1 MDKKVLIQDLADGL
15 VLRRGLPKKDADVFV
30 RSVFEIIGEY
40 LQTDKI
46 VKVKGLGTFKL
57 VTVDSRESV
66 DVNTGERIVIKE
78 YTKINFTPDPV
89 LRDAVNKPF
98 AQFETV
104 VLYEGTDIADM
115 ERMDVPDLSEDHEAE
130 NISDVN
136 EEADEMVLSESEEVL
151 SGEEKDMQAKGHHGI
166 DEVSIETAAIDETG
180 AVEIQDGEN
189 ENTDTETTD
198 IETTVNSI
206 EEYSDV
212 VEEVENKAEAVS
224 ENVDEKS
231 DTSVGDETEDE
242 RVSSL
247 QQNAENEIKA
257 ESISAVQE
265 GVLPEGKEEGAHNK
279 NNANADVHYVEKV
292 HVATQQI
299 EVQKVEHQTVENQHI
314 VQMAPEHH
322 GRRRVYLTPW
332 MMFFVV
338 LLVLLLMAISY
349 YIGYHHLFYG
359 NQPKVVKQPVVVHP
373 VPLKKDTVQISKE
386 QDSLKVDSGSIRK
399 VQVPEGMPEK
409 TNKVKAQPEDT
420 QKVSVEYPQVKN
432 GAYEIVGTQEEHRM
446 RSGETLRGLALRYY
460 GSKDFTV
467 YLVVYNKIANPDL
480 VPEGMLL
487 KIPKL
492 RLKRR

>member
-66 DVNTGERIVIKE
+66 DVNTGERIVIKK

-115 ERMDVPDLSEDHEAE
+115 ERMDIPDLSEDNEAE

-136 EEADEMVLSESEEVL
+136 EEADEADEMVLSESEEVL

-189 ENTDTETTD
+189 ENTDTETT
-198 IETTVNSI
+198 VNSI

-212 VEEVENKAEAVS
+212 VEEGENKAEAVS

-247 QQNAENEIKA
+247 QRNAENEIKA

-265 GVLPEGKEEGAHNK
+265 EVLPEGKKEESHK
-279 NNANADVHYVEKV
+279 NNSNVDVHNVEKV

-409 TNKVKAQPEDT
+409 TNKVKAKSEDT

>member
-66 DVNTGERIVIKE
+66 DVNTGERIVIKK

-115 ERMDVPDLSEDHEAE
+115 ERMDIPDLSEDNEAE

-136 EEADEMVLSESEEVL
+136 EEADEADEMVLSESEEVL

-189 ENTDTETTD
+189 ENTDTETT
-198 IETTVNSI
+198 VNSI

-212 VEEVENKAEAVS
+212 VEEGENKAEAVS

-247 QQNAENEIKA
+247 QRNAENEIKA

-265 GVLPEGKEEGAHNK
+265 EVLPEGKKEESHK
-279 NNANADVHYVEKV
+279 NNSNVDVHHVEKV

-338 LLVLLLMAISY
+338 LLVLLLMAFSY

-409 TNKVKAQPEDT
+409 TNKVKAKSEDT

>member
-66 DVNTGERIVIKE
+66 DVNTGERIVIKK

-115 ERMDVPDLSEDHEAE
+115 ERMDIPDLSEDNEAE

-136 EEADEMVLSESEEVL
+136 EEADEADEMVLSESEEVL

-189 ENTDTETTD
+189 ENTDTETT
-198 IETTVNSI
+198 VNSI

-212 VEEVENKAEAVS
+212 VEEGENKAEAVS

-247 QQNAENEIKA
+247 QRNAENEIKA

-265 GVLPEGKEEGAHNK
+265 EVLPEGKKEESHK
-279 NNANADVHYVEKV
+279 NNSNVDVHHVEKV

-409 TNKVKAQPEDT
+409 TNKVKAKSEDT

>member
-1 MDKKVLIQDLADGL
+1 MIQDLADGL

-57 VTVDSRESV
+57 VTVDSRESG

-115 ERMDVPDLSEDHEAE
+115 ERMDIPDLSEDHEAE

-136 EEADEMVLSESEEVL
+136 EETDEADEMVLSESEEVL
-151 SGEEKDMQAKGHHGI
+151 SGEEKDMQA
-166 DEVSIETAAIDETG
+166 IDETG

-189 ENTDTETTD
+189 ENTDT
-198 IETTVNSI
+198 ETTVNSI

-231 DTSVGDETEDE
+231 DTLVDDETEDE

-247 QQNAENEIKA
+247 RQNTENEIKA

-279 NNANADVHYVEKV
+279 NNTNADGHHVEKV

-332 MMFFVV
+332 MMFFAV

-399 VQVPEGMPEK
+399 VQVPEGIPEK

-420 QKVSVEYPQVKN
+420 QKVFVEYPQVKN

>member
-115 ERMDVPDLSEDHEAE
+115 ERMDIPDLSEDHEAE
-130 NISDVN
+130 NMSDVN
-136 EEADEMVLSESEEVL
+136 EETDEADEMVLSESEEVL

-189 ENTDTETTD
+189 ENTDTETT
-198 IETTVNSI
+198 VNSI

-212 VEEVENKAEAVS
+212 VEEGENKAEAVS

-247 QQNAENEIKA
+247 QRNAENEIKA

-265 GVLPEGKEEGAHNK
+265 EVLPEGKKEESHK
-279 NNANADVHYVEKV
+279 NNSNVDVHHVEKV

-373 VPLKKDTVQISKE
+373 VPLKKDSVQISKE

-399 VQVPEGMPEK
+399 VQVPEGIPEK

>member
-1 MDKKVLIQDLADGL
+1 MIQDLADGL

-66 DVNTGERIVIKE
+66 DVNTGERIVIKK

-115 ERMDVPDLSEDHEAE
+115 ERMDIPDLSEDNEAE

-136 EEADEMVLSESEEVL
+136 EEADEADEMVLSESEEVL

-189 ENTDTETTD
+189 ENTDTETT
-198 IETTVNSI
+198 VNSI

-212 VEEVENKAEAVS
+212 VEEGENKAEAVS

-231 DTSVGDETEDE
+231 ETSVGDETEDE

-247 QQNAENEIKA
+247 QRNAENEIKA

-265 GVLPEGKEEGAHNK
+265 EVLPEGKKEESHK
-279 NNANADVHYVEKV
+279 NNSNVDVHHVEKV

-409 TNKVKAQPEDT
+409 TNKVKAKSEDT

>member
-115 ERMDVPDLSEDHEAE
+115 ERMDIPDLSEDHEAE

-136 EEADEMVLSESEEVL
+136 EETDEADEMVLSESEEVL

-189 ENTDTETTD
+189 ENTDTETT
-198 IETTVNSI
+198 VNSI

-231 DTSVGDETEDE
+231 DTSVDDETEDE

-247 QQNAENEIKA
+247 WQNTENEIKA

-265 GVLPEGKEEGAHNK
+265 GVLPEGKEEGVHNK
-279 NNANADVHYVEKV
+279 NNTNADVHHVEKV

-409 TNKVKAQPEDT
+409 TNKVKVKSEDT
-420 QKVSVEYPQVKN
+420 QKVSVEYLQVKN

>member
-66 DVNTGERIVIKE
+66 DVNTGERIVIKK

-115 ERMDVPDLSEDHEAE
+115 ERMDIPDLSEDNEAE

-136 EEADEMVLSESEEVL
+136 EEADEADEMVLSESEEVL

-189 ENTDTETTD
+189 ENTDTETT
-198 IETTVNSI
+198 VNSI

-212 VEEVENKAEAVS
+212 VEEGENKAEAVS

-247 QQNAENEIKA
+247 QRNAENEIKA

-265 GVLPEGKEEGAHNK
+265 EVLPEGKKEESHK
-279 NNANADVHYVEKV
+279 NNSNVDVHHVEKV

-332 MMFFVV
+332 MIFFVV

-409 TNKVKAQPEDT
+409 TNKVKAKSEDT

>member
-66 DVNTGERIVIKE
+66 DVNTGERILIKE

-115 ERMDVPDLSEDHEAE
+115 ERMDIPDLSEDHEAE
-130 NISDVN
+130 NVSDVN

-166 DEVSIETAAIDETG
+166 DEVSIETAAIDENG

-189 ENTDTETTD
+189 ETTDT
-198 IETTVNSI
+198 ETTVNSI

-231 DTSVGDETEDE
+231 DTSVDDETEDE

-247 QQNAENEIKA
+247 RQNTENEIKA
-257 ESISAVQE
+257 EPISAVQE
-265 GVLPEGKEEGAHNK
+265 EVLPEGKKEESHK
-279 NNANADVHYVEKV
+279 NNSNVDVHHVEKV

-409 TNKVKAQPEDT
+409 TNKVKVKSEDT

>member
-1 MDKKVLIQDLADGL
+1 MIQDLADGL

-66 DVNTGERIVIKE
+66 DVNTGERIVIKK

-115 ERMDVPDLSEDHEAE
+115 ERMDIPDLSEDNEAE

-136 EEADEMVLSESEEVL
+136 EEADEADEMVLSESEEVL

-189 ENTDTETTD
+189 ENTDTEA
-198 IETTVNSI
+198 TVNSI

-212 VEEVENKAEAVS
+212 VEEGENKAEAVS

-247 QQNAENEIKA
+247 QRNAENEIKA

-265 GVLPEGKEEGAHNK
+265 EVLPEGKKEESHK
-279 NNANADVHYVEKV
+279 NNSNVDVHHVEKV

-409 TNKVKAQPEDT
+409 TNKVKAKSEDT

>member
-115 ERMDVPDLSEDHEAE
+115 ERMDIPDLSEDHEAE

-136 EEADEMVLSESEEVL
+136 EETDEADEMVLSESEEVL

-189 ENTDTETTD
+189 ENTDTETT
-198 IETTVNSI
+198 
-206 EEYSDV
+206 

-231 DTSVGDETEDE
+231 DTSVDDETEDE

-247 QQNAENEIKA
+247 RQNTENEIKA

-265 GVLPEGKEEGAHNK
+265 GVLPEGKEEGVHNK
-279 NNANADVHYVEKV
+279 NNTNADVHHVEKV

-299 EVQKVEHQTVENQHI
+299 EV
-314 VQMAPEHH
+314 
-322 GRRRVYLTPW
+322 RVYLTPW
-332 MMFFVV
+332 MMFFAV

-399 VQVPEGMPEK
+399 VQVPEGIPEK

-420 QKVSVEYPQVKN
+420 QKVFVEYPQVKN

>member
-66 DVNTGERIVIKE
+66 DVNTGERIVIKK

-115 ERMDVPDLSEDHEAE
+115 ERMDIPDLSEDNEAE

-136 EEADEMVLSESEEVL
+136 EEADEADEMVLSESEEVL

-189 ENTDTETTD
+189 ENTDTETT
-198 IETTVNSI
+198 VNSI

-212 VEEVENKAEAVS
+212 VEEGENKAEAVS

-231 DTSVGDETEDE
+231 ETSVGDETEDE

-247 QQNAENEIKA
+247 QRNAENEIKA

-265 GVLPEGKEEGAHNK
+265 EVLPEGKKEESHK
-279 NNANADVHYVEKV
+279 NNSNVDVHHVEKV

-409 TNKVKAQPEDT
+409 TNKVKAKSEDT

>member
-115 ERMDVPDLSEDHEAE
+115 ERMDIPDLSEDNEAE
-130 NISDVN
+130 NVSDVN

-166 DEVSIETAAIDETG
+166 DEVSIETAAIDENG

-189 ENTDTETTD
+189 ETTDTETTD
-198 IETTVNSI
+198 TETTVNSI

-231 DTSVGDETEDE
+231 DTSVDDETEDE

-247 QQNAENEIKA
+247 RQNTENEIKA
-257 ESISAVQE
+257 EPISAVQE
-265 GVLPEGKEEGAHNK
+265 EVLPEGKKEESHK
-279 NNANADVHYVEKV
+279 NNSNVDVHHVEKV

-409 TNKVKAQPEDT
+409 TNKVKAKSEDT

>member
-115 ERMDVPDLSEDHEAE
+115 ERMDIPDLSEDHEAE
-130 NISDVN
+130 NVSDVN

-166 DEVSIETAAIDETG
+166 DEVSIETAAIDENG

-189 ENTDTETTD
+189 ETTDT
-198 IETTVNSI
+198 ETTVNSI

-231 DTSVGDETEDE
+231 DTSVDDETEDE

-247 QQNAENEIKA
+247 RQNTENEIKA
-257 ESISAVQE
+257 EPISAVQE
-265 GVLPEGKEEGAHNK
+265 EVLPEGKKEESHK
-279 NNANADVHYVEKV
+279 NNSNVDVHHVEKV

-373 VPLKKDTVQISKE
+373 VPLKKDSVQISKE

-399 VQVPEGMPEK
+399 VQVPEGIPEK

-467 YLVVYNKIANPDL
+467 YLVVYNKIANPDF

>member
-1 MDKKVLIQDLADGL
+1 MRQ
-15 VLRRGLPKKDADVFV
+15 
-30 RSVFEIIGEY
+30 
-40 LQTDKI
+40 
-46 VKVKGLGTFKL
+46 
-57 VTVDSRESV
+57 
-66 DVNTGERIVIKE
+66 NT
-78 YTKINFTPDPV
+78 
-89 LRDAVNKPF
+89 
-98 AQFETV
+98 
-104 VLYEGTDIADM
+104 
-115 ERMDVPDLSEDHEAE
+115 
-130 NISDVN
+130 
-136 EEADEMVLSESEEVL
+136 
-151 SGEEKDMQAKGHHGI
+151 
-166 DEVSIETAAIDETG
+166 
-180 AVEIQDGEN
+180 
-189 ENTDTETTD
+189 
-198 IETTVNSI
+198 
-206 EEYSDV
+206 
-212 VEEVENKAEAVS
+212 
-224 ENVDEKS
+224 
-231 DTSVGDETEDE
+231 
-242 RVSSL
+242 
-247 QQNAENEIKA
+247 ENEIKA

-279 NNANADVHYVEKV
+279 NNTNADVHHVEKV

-399 VQVPEGMPEK
+399 VQVPEGIPEK

-420 QKVSVEYPQVKN
+420 QKVFVEYPQVKN

-467 YLVVYNKIANPDL
+467 YRVVYNKISNPDL

>member
-115 ERMDVPDLSEDHEAE
+115 ERMDIPDLSEDHEAE
-130 NISDVN
+130 NVSDVN

-166 DEVSIETAAIDETG
+166 DEVSIETAAIDENG

-189 ENTDTETTD
+189 VTTDT
-198 IETTVNSI
+198 ETTVNSI

-212 VEEVENKAEAVS
+212 VEEGENKAEAVS

-247 QQNAENEIKA
+247 QRNAENEIKA

-265 GVLPEGKEEGAHNK
+265 EVLPEGKKEESHK
-279 NNANADVHYVEKV
+279 NNSNVDVHHVEKV

-359 NQPKVVKQPVVVHP
+359 NQTKVVKQPVVVHP

-409 TNKVKAQPEDT
+409 TNKVKAKSEDT

>member
-115 ERMDVPDLSEDHEAE
+115 ERMDIPDLSEDNEAE

-136 EEADEMVLSESEEVL
+136 EEADEADEMVLSESEEVL

-180 AVEIQDGEN
+180 AVDIQDGEN
-189 ENTDTETTD
+189 ENTDTEA
-198 IETTVNSI
+198 TVNSI

-231 DTSVGDETEDE
+231 DTSVDDETEDE

-247 QQNAENEIKA
+247 RQNTENEIKA
-257 ESISAVQE
+257 EPISAVQE
-265 GVLPEGKEEGAHNK
+265 EVLPEGKKEESHK
-279 NNANADVHYVEKV
+279 NNSNVDVHHVEKV

-409 TNKVKAQPEDT
+409 TNKVKAKSEDT

>member
-115 ERMDVPDLSEDHEAE
+115 ERMDIPDLSEDHEAE

-136 EEADEMVLSESEEVL
+136 EEADEADEMVLSESEEVL

-189 ENTDTETTD
+189 ENTDTETT
-198 IETTVNSI
+198 VNSI

-212 VEEVENKAEAVS
+212 VEEGENKAEAVS

-231 DTSVGDETEDE
+231 DTSVDDETEDE

-247 QQNAENEIKA
+247 QRNAENEIKA

-265 GVLPEGKEEGAHNK
+265 EVLPEGKKEESHK
-279 NNANADVHYVEKV
+279 NNRNVDVHHVEKV

-332 MMFFVV
+332 MMFFAV

-409 TNKVKAQPEDT
+409 TNKVKAKSEDT

>member
-30 RSVFEIIGEY
+30 RSFFEIIGEY

-66 DVNTGERIVIKE
+66 DVNTGERIVIKK

-115 ERMDVPDLSEDHEAE
+115 ERMDIPDLSEDNEAE

-136 EEADEMVLSESEEVL
+136 EEADEADEMVLSESEEVL

-189 ENTDTETTD
+189 ENTDTETT
-198 IETTVNSI
+198 VNSI

-212 VEEVENKAEAVS
+212 VEEGENKAEAVS

-247 QQNAENEIKA
+247 QRNAENEIKA

-265 GVLPEGKEEGAHNK
+265 EVLPEGKKEESHK
-279 NNANADVHYVEKV
+279 NNSNVDVHHVEKV

-409 TNKVKAQPEDT
+409 TNKVKAKSEDT

>member
-1 MDKKVLIQDLADGL
+1 MIQDLADGL

-66 DVNTGERIVIKE
+66 DVNTGERIVIKK

-115 ERMDVPDLSEDHEAE
+115 ERMDIPDLSEDNEAE

-136 EEADEMVLSESEEVL
+136 EEADEADEMVLSESEEVL

-189 ENTDTETTD
+189 ENTDTETT
-198 IETTVNSI
+198 VNSI

-212 VEEVENKAEAVS
+212 VEEGENKAEAVS

-247 QQNAENEIKA
+247 QRNAENEIKA

-265 GVLPEGKEEGAHNK
+265 EVLPEGKKEESHK
-279 NNANADVHYVEKV
+279 NNSNVDVHHVEKV

-409 TNKVKAQPEDT
+409 TNKVKAKSEDT

>member
-1 MDKKVLIQDLADGL
+1 
-15 VLRRGLPKKDADVFV
+15 
-30 RSVFEIIGEY
+30 
-40 LQTDKI
+40 
-46 VKVKGLGTFKL
+46 
-57 VTVDSRESV
+57 
-66 DVNTGERIVIKE
+66 
-78 YTKINFTPDPV
+78 
-89 LRDAVNKPF
+89 
-98 AQFETV
+98 
-104 VLYEGTDIADM
+104 M
-115 ERMDVPDLSEDHEAE
+115 ERMDIPDLSEDHEAE

-136 EEADEMVLSESEEVL
+136 EETDEADEMVLSESEEVL

-189 ENTDTETTD
+189 ENTDTETT
-198 IETTVNSI
+198 VNSI

-231 DTSVGDETEDE
+231 DTLVDDETEDE

-247 QQNAENEIKA
+247 RQNTENEIKA

-279 NNANADVHYVEKV
+279 NNTNADVHHVEKV

-332 MMFFVV
+332 MMFFAV

-399 VQVPEGMPEK
+399 VQVPEGIPEK

-420 QKVSVEYPQVKN
+420 QKVFVEYPQVKN

>member
-115 ERMDVPDLSEDHEAE
+115 ERMDIPDLSEDNEAE

-136 EEADEMVLSESEEVL
+136 EEADEADEMVLSESEEVL

-166 DEVSIETAAIDETG
+166 DEVSIETAAIDENG

-189 ENTDTETTD
+189 ETTDT
-198 IETTVNSI
+198 ETTVNSI

-231 DTSVGDETEDE
+231 DTSVDDETEDE

-247 QQNAENEIKA
+247 RQNTENEIKA
-257 ESISAVQE
+257 EPISAVQE
-265 GVLPEGKEEGAHNK
+265 EVLPEGKKEESHK
-279 NNANADVHYVEKV
+279 NNSNVDVHHVEKV

-359 NQPKVVKQPVVVHP
+359 NQSKVVKQPVVVHP

-386 QDSLKVDSGSIRK
+386 QDSLKVDTGSIRK

-409 TNKVKAQPEDT
+409 TNKVKAKSEDT

>member
-1 MDKKVLIQDLADGL
+1 MIQDLAAGL

-66 DVNTGERIVIKE
+66 DVNTGERIVIKK

-115 ERMDVPDLSEDHEAE
+115 ERMDIPDLSEDNEAE

-136 EEADEMVLSESEEVL
+136 EEADEADEMVLSESEEVL

-189 ENTDTETTD
+189 ENTDTETT
-198 IETTVNSI
+198 VNSI

-212 VEEVENKAEAVS
+212 VEEGENKAEAVS

-231 DTSVGDETEDE
+231 ETSVGDETEDE

-247 QQNAENEIKA
+247 QRNAENEIKA

-265 GVLPEGKEEGAHNK
+265 EVLPEGKKEESHK
-279 NNANADVHYVEKV
+279 NNSNVDVHHVEKV

-409 TNKVKAQPEDT
+409 TNKVKAKSEDT

>member
-115 ERMDVPDLSEDHEAE
+115 ERMDIPDLSEDHEAE
-130 NISDVN
+130 NMSDVN
-136 EEADEMVLSESEEVL
+136 EETDEADEMVLSESEEVL

-189 ENTDTETTD
+189 ENTDTETT
-198 IETTVNSI
+198 VNSI

-212 VEEVENKAEAVS
+212 VEEVENKAEAIS

-265 GVLPEGKEEGAHNK
+265 EVLPEGKKEESHK
-279 NNANADVHYVEKV
+279 NNSNVDVHHVEKV

>member
-1 MDKKVLIQDLADGL
+1 MIQDLADGL

-66 DVNTGERIVIKE
+66 DVNTGERIVIKK

-115 ERMDVPDLSEDHEAE
+115 ERMDIPDLSEGNEAE

-136 EEADEMVLSESEEVL
+136 EEADEADEMVLSESEEVL

-189 ENTDTETTD
+189 ENTDTETT
-198 IETTVNSI
+198 VNSI

-212 VEEVENKAEAVS
+212 VEEGENKAEAVS

-247 QQNAENEIKA
+247 QRNAENEIKA

-265 GVLPEGKEEGAHNK
+265 EVLPEGKKEESHK
-279 NNANADVHYVEKV
+279 NNSNVDVHHVEKV

-409 TNKVKAQPEDT
+409 TNKVKAKSEDT

>member
-66 DVNTGERIVIKE
+66 DVNTGERIVIKK

-115 ERMDVPDLSEDHEAE
+115 ERMDIPDLSEDNEAE

-136 EEADEMVLSESEEVL
+136 EEADEADEMVLSESEEVL

-189 ENTDTETTD
+189 ENTDTETT
-198 IETTVNSI
+198 VNSI

-212 VEEVENKAEAVS
+212 VEEGENKAEAVS

-247 QQNAENEIKA
+247 QRNAENEIKA

-265 GVLPEGKEEGAHNK
+265 EVLPEGKKEESHK
-279 NNANADVHYVEKV
+279 NNSNVDVHHVEKV

-409 TNKVKAQPEDT
+409 TNKVKAKSEDT

-432 GAYEIVGTQEEHRM
+432 GAYEIVDTQEEHRM

>member
-1 MDKKVLIQDLADGL
+1 MIQDLADGL

-115 ERMDVPDLSEDHEAE
+115 ERMDIPDLSEDHEAE
-130 NISDVN
+130 NMSDVN
-136 EEADEMVLSESEEVL
+136 EETDEADEMVLSESEEVL

-189 ENTDTETTD
+189 ENTDTETT
-198 IETTVNSI
+198 VNSI

-212 VEEVENKAEAVS
+212 VEEGENKAEAVS

-247 QQNAENEIKA
+247 QRNAENEIKA

-265 GVLPEGKEEGAHNK
+265 EVLPEGKKEESHK
-279 NNANADVHYVEKV
+279 NNSNVDVHHVEKV

-373 VPLKKDTVQISKE
+373 VPLKKDSVQISKE

-399 VQVPEGMPEK
+399 VQVPEGIPEK

>member
-66 DVNTGERIVIKE
+66 DVNTGERIVIKK

-115 ERMDVPDLSEDHEAE
+115 ERMDIPDLSEDNEAE

-136 EEADEMVLSESEEVL
+136 EEADEADEMVLSESEEVL

-189 ENTDTETTD
+189 ENTDTETT
-198 IETTVNSI
+198 VNSI

-212 VEEVENKAEAVS
+212 VEEGENKAEAVS

-231 DTSVGDETEDE
+231 ETSVGDETEDE

-247 QQNAENEIKA
+247 QRNAENEIKA

-265 GVLPEGKEEGAHNK
+265 EVLPEGKKEESHK
-279 NNANADVHYVEKV
+279 NNSNVDVHHVEKV

-409 TNKVKAQPEDT
+409 TNKVKAKSEDT

-446 RSGETLRGLALRYY
+446 RSGE
-460 GSKDFTV
+460 
-467 YLVVYNKIANPDL
+467 I
-480 VPEGMLL
+480 
-487 KIPKL
+487 L
-492 RLKRR
+492 RLERFYSLPGGV

>member
-115 ERMDVPDLSEDHEAE
+115 ERMDIPDLSEDHEAE

-136 EEADEMVLSESEEVL
+136 EEADEADEMVLSESEEVL

-166 DEVSIETAAIDETG
+166 DEVSIETAAIDENG

-189 ENTDTETTD
+189 ENTDTEA
-198 IETTVNSI
+198 TVNSI

-212 VEEVENKAEAVS
+212 VEEGENKAEAVS

-265 GVLPEGKEEGAHNK
+265 EVLPEGKKEESHK
-279 NNANADVHYVEKV
+279 NNSNVDVHHVEKV

-332 MMFFVV
+332 MMFFAV

-409 TNKVKAQPEDT
+409 TNKVKAKSEDT

>member
-115 ERMDVPDLSEDHEAE
+115 ERMDIPDLSEDHEAE
-130 NISDVN
+130 NVSDVN

-166 DEVSIETAAIDETG
+166 DEVSIETAAIDENG

-189 ENTDTETTD
+189 ETTDT
-198 IETTVNSI
+198 ETTVNSI

-231 DTSVGDETEDE
+231 DTSVDDETEDE

-247 QQNAENEIKA
+247 RQNTENEIKA
-257 ESISAVQE
+257 EPISAVQE
-265 GVLPEGKEEGAHNK
+265 EVLPEGKKEESHK
-279 NNANADVHYVEKV
+279 NNSNVDVHHVEKV

-386 QDSLKVDSGSIRK
+386 QDSLKVDTGSIRK

-409 TNKVKAQPEDT
+409 TNKVKAKSEDT

-467 YLVVYNKIANPDL
+467 YLVVYNKIANPDF

>member
-115 ERMDVPDLSEDHEAE
+115 ERMDIPDLSEDNEAE

-136 EEADEMVLSESEEVL
+136 EEADEADEMVLSESEEVL

-189 ENTDTETTD
+189 ENTDTEA
-198 IETTVNSI
+198 TVNSI

-231 DTSVGDETEDE
+231 DTSVDDETEDE

-247 QQNAENEIKA
+247 RQNTENEIKA
-257 ESISAVQE
+257 EPISAVQE
-265 GVLPEGKEEGAHNK
+265 EVLPEGKKEESHK
-279 NNANADVHYVEKV
+279 NNSNVDVHHVEKV

-409 TNKVKAQPEDT
+409 TNKVKAKSEDT

>member
-115 ERMDVPDLSEDHEAE
+115 ERMDIPDLSEDNEAE

-136 EEADEMVLSESEEVL
+136 EEADEADEMVLSESEEVL

-166 DEVSIETAAIDETG
+166 DEVSIETASIDETG

-189 ENTDTETTD
+189 ENTDTEA
-198 IETTVNSI
+198 TVNSI

-231 DTSVGDETEDE
+231 DTSVDDETEDE

-247 QQNAENEIKA
+247 RQNTENEIKA
-257 ESISAVQE
+257 EPISAVQE
-265 GVLPEGKEEGAHNK
+265 EVLPEGKKEESHK
-279 NNANADVHYVEKV
+279 NNSNVDVHHVEKV

-409 TNKVKAQPEDT
+409 TNKVKAKSEDT

>member
-46 VKVKGLGTFKL
+46 VKVKGLGTFKF

-66 DVNTGERIVIKE
+66 DVNTGERIVIKK

-115 ERMDVPDLSEDHEAE
+115 ERMDIPDLSEDNEAE

-136 EEADEMVLSESEEVL
+136 EEADEADEMVLSESEEVL

-189 ENTDTETTD
+189 ENTDTETT
-198 IETTVNSI
+198 VNSI

-212 VEEVENKAEAVS
+212 VEEVENKAEAIS

-265 GVLPEGKEEGAHNK
+265 EVLPEGKKEESHK
-279 NNANADVHYVEKV
+279 NNSNVDVHHVEKV

-359 NQPKVVKQPVVVHP
+359 NQPKVVKHPVVVHP

-399 VQVPEGMPEK
+399 VQVPEGIPEK

-420 QKVSVEYPQVKN
+420 QKVFVEYPQVKN

>member
-66 DVNTGERIVIKE
+66 DVNTGERIVIKK

-115 ERMDVPDLSEDHEAE
+115 ERMDIPDLSEDNEAE

-136 EEADEMVLSESEEVL
+136 EEADEADEMVLSESEEVL

-189 ENTDTETTD
+189 ENTDTEA
-198 IETTVNSI
+198 TVNSI

-231 DTSVGDETEDE
+231 DTSVDDETEDE

-247 QQNAENEIKA
+247 RQNTENEIKA

-279 NNANADVHYVEKV
+279 NNTNADVHHVEKV

-373 VPLKKDTVQISKE
+373 VPLKK
-386 QDSLKVDSGSIRK
+386 G
-399 VQVPEGMPEK
+399 
-409 TNKVKAQPEDT
+409 
-420 QKVSVEYPQVKN
+420 
-432 GAYEIVGTQEEHRM
+432 
-446 RSGETLRGLALRYY
+446 Y
-460 GSKDFTV
+460 GSDFERTRFSEGGFRFHTESTSAGG
-467 YLVVYNKIANPDL
+467 YTGKNKQGESATGGYTKSICR
-480 VPEGMLL
+480 
-487 KIPKL
+487 IPAGEKRGIRNSRYTRRTSYEERGDFARFGIEIL
-492 RLKRR
+492 RLERFYSLPGGV

>member
-66 DVNTGERIVIKE
+66 DVNTGERIVIKK

-115 ERMDVPDLSEDHEAE
+115 ERMDIPDLSEDNEAE

-136 EEADEMVLSESEEVL
+136 EEADEADEMVLSESEEVL

-189 ENTDTETTD
+189 ENTDTETT
-198 IETTVNSI
+198 VNSI

-212 VEEVENKAEAVS
+212 VEEGENKAEAVS

-247 QQNAENEIKA
+247 QRNAENEIKA

-265 GVLPEGKEEGAHNK
+265 EVLPEGKKEESHK
-279 NNANADVHYVEKV
+279 NNSNVDVHHVEKV

-332 MMFFVV
+332 MMFFAV

-399 VQVPEGMPEK
+399 VQVPEGIPEK

-420 QKVSVEYPQVKN
+420 QKVFVEYPQVKN